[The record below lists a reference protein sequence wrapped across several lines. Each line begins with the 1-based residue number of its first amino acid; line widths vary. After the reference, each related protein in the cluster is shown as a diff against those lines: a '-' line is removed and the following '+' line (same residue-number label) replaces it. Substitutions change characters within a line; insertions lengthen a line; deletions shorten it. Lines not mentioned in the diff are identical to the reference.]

1 MKALHTSAPGEF
13 GLVERPMPK
22 ITEFEALVKVGAAAI
37 CHTDVLIRHGL
48 TNVVGYP
55 VIVGHE
61 FSGVVEA
68 CGPMVTRVKP
78 GDHVAI
84 DSIVSCGQCR
94 NCRLG
99 WTVGCED
106 RVGIGSGRDGGFA
119 EYAAIPENNLYP
131 VADHLTLEEAAMVEP
146 AGNAYSAVRQA
157 RIRHG
162 DRVVIIG
169 PGPIGLLALQ
179 FARLYHPLVLLLV
192 GTRDERLA
200 VGAKL
205 GATHTVNIRQ
215 ENAEEDILSILGG
228 EGADA
233 VVECAGTRS
242 AVELAL
248 KLAGM
253 NSRVAF
259 EGVMGVGETMEFVPL
274 DVVQKGMSIIGVLG
288 YLTPDFVYSLELL
301 ERGLIDVQPII
312 THRFSLDEWEHAFY
326 MIEKR
331 KSEAIKVEFTTF
343 A

>member
-1 MKALHTSAPGEF
+1 
-13 GLVERPMPK
+13 
-22 ITEFEALVKVGAAAI
+22 
-37 CHTDVLIRHGL
+37 
-48 TNVVGYP
+48 
-55 VIVGHE
+55 
-61 FSGVVEA
+61 
-68 CGPMVTRVKP
+68 MVTRVKP
-78 GDHVAI
+78 GDRVAI

-99 WTVGCED
+99 WTVGCEY
-106 RVGIGSGRDGGFA
+106 RRGLGSGRDGGFA
-119 EYAAIPENNLYP
+119 EYAAVPERNLYLI
-131 VADHLTLEEAAMVEP
+131 AAHLSLEEAAMAEP

-157 RIRHG
+157 QIRHG
-162 DRVVIIG
+162 DHVVIIG
-169 PGPIGLLALQ
+169 PGSIGLLALQ
-179 FARLYHPLVLLLV
+179 FARLYHPSVLVLV

-205 GATHTVNIRQ
+205 GATHTINIRQ
-215 ENAEEDILSILGG
+215 DGAEEEILSILGG

-253 NSRVAF
+253 NSRVAI
-259 EGVMGVGETMEFVPL
+259 EGVMGVGEIMEFVPL
-274 DVVQKGMSIIGVLG
+274 DVVQKGMSIIGILG

-301 ERGLIDVQPII
+301 ERGLIDAWPII
-312 THRFSLDEWEHAFY
+312 THRFSLDEWEHAFH
-326 MIEKR
+326 MIENR